1 MLSYLSFFKDDERHG
16 RRFETWSG
24 AFSDDGPNPLH
35 PLPLQGRGD
44 RSANKPMPEYLYLI
58 HPFRDGLFTH
68 PTPQE
73 DAIME
78 AHFQYLK
85 RATEKGLILLAGP
98 CLDETF
104 GLVVFR
110 AENEEAAKTFMFND
124 PSVKANV
131 MMAELHP
138 FRASLTGR

>member
-1 MLSYLSFFKDDERHG
+1 MS
-16 RRFETWSG
+16 
-24 AFSDDGPNPLH
+24 
-35 PLPLQGRGD
+35 
-44 RSANKPMPEYLYLI
+44 EYIYLI
-58 HPFRDGLFTH
+58 HPFRHDFFAA
-68 PTPQE
+68 PTPE
-73 DAIME
+73 EENAME

-85 RATEKGLILLAGP
+85 KAIGEGILLLAGP

-110 AENEEAAKTFMFND
+110 AENEAAAQTFMHND

-138 FRASLTGR
+138 FRTSLVGKPLTDN